1 MTSCRSR
8 NDILADIENELEQ
21 VLQDERLPGLSVGIV
36 VDQELSW
43 SRGLGTRDLATG
55 EPADEHTLHRVASIT
70 KTLTTASSPRPGKL
84 PENGTRS
91 RC

>member
-55 EPADEHTLHRVASIT
+55 EPADEHTLHRVSSIT
-70 KTLTTASSPRPGKL
+70 KTLTTAAVLHLRVRGKL
-84 PENGTRS
+84 FL
-91 RC
+91 